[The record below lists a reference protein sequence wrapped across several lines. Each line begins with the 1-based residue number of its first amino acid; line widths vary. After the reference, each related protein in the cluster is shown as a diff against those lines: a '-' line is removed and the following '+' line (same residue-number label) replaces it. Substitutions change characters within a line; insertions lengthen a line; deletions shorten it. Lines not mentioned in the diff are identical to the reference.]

1 MLEERELQ
9 TKILMVTKTLEY
21 IEELGFNLEKEKSK
35 LDKILNGTFSENGK
49 IYKFSSLKKTIELE
63 KLLKDLKRF
72 DEYFKLLNELEFIK
86 RALTQEKLSD
96 KYIFNIIE
104 FIKRLRT
111 CRVILDD
118 TQKEK
123 LHEIYITLYNI
134 ILVEILNSEDFDS
147 KILRQMTEDKFD
159 EYMLNEIILEE
170 IKRLEDYSYL
180 EISSYNLLRDNIL
193 FLKSQGVKN
202 FARLEIMSKLLA
214 CIHPEKVRERLNGDL
229 SALYESISTN
239 NQNIN
244 MKLNLLDTILEKY
257 NYIKSNISKEKM
269 NKTLLSFL
277 LTFSISLGIG
287 GMGAKVAS
295 DLSKQKLYK
304 TETTIYNSFTDSVTT
319 TESWQTELERTFT
332 RNRVD
337 YSTPYWSKT
346 RKSYVLNIETFDFT
360 DRYRGE
366 SYEECLNKSYISSLS
381 INDEYKEISE
391 EEALTILENI
401 STDYL
406 VWAKEIVDTTQD
418 KSEYIEEI
426 DRNKLIKLLLGLYVF
441 LGGVLY
447 GLDKK
452 YKAGLLY
459 SQIKGM
465 IEVIKTSKLTKK
477 DYKFLS
483 LEYEKVFKE
492 YEDYIKNNQEL
503 NEIYQNT
510 KREMLNTLG
519 ESYKDEQAL
528 VDLIEKL
535 ESKLDEIKPEDI
547 NYTRKLGR

>member
-9 TKILMVTKTLEY
+9 TKILMITKTLEY

-49 IYKFSSLKKTIELE
+49 TYKFSSLKKTIELE

-244 MKLNLLDTILEKY
+244 MKLTLLDTILEKY

-332 RNRVD
+332 RNRID
-337 YSTPYWSKT
+337 YYKPYWGKT

-360 DRYRGE
+360 DRYREE

-391 EEALTILENI
+391 EEAQTILENI
-401 STDYL
+401 STDYWI
-406 VWAKEIVDTTQD
+406 WAKEIVDTTQD

-465 IEVIKTSKLTKK
+465 IEVIKTSRLTKK
-477 DYKFLS
+477 DYTFLS

-535 ESKLDEIKPEDI
+535 EIKLDEIKPEDI